1 MKHPRQTLLIAIG
14 SILTAAMLL
23 GQSGTSWTTASDI
36 RDGIR
41 GRMIGTVRSIIG
53 TSRFEIVP
61 DSDRSYGA
69 VTVNS
74 DSLVTQYM
82 GFSDASTSSDT
93 LTGPAGFSRLREGDR
108 VDVRGV
114 GSSNRSIAAEQVTLL
129 GRPLGSSAVRSAT
142 SRSVEGVVRQVS
154 IGENRLTLET
164 DSRQLVTITGTSSTP
179 VLYRGE
185 TTYKISNI
193 EVGDRIRVE
202 TESTS
207 SSGTVRA
214 RSIEVVTSVQDT
226 GPADRRRVTTIY
238 GKITAID
245 TRAQTMRIDTNRER
259 GVRIDVR
266 AATTDDMGRRLR
278 LSDLRVGDRV
288 EVTGDYDSA
297 GVFRASTIRMDD
309 GTANRVPEAD
319 DVRDDRADELELR
332 DYVTVTLYGTVA
344 ESLSDSGVLVLKE
357 TNRNTRILVDGDL
370 VVKTK
375 SGTYVTADSL
385 KVADRI
391 AVKAF
396 RDKDDRHI
404 AQTIRYR

>member
-1 MKHPRQTLLIAIG
+1 MKHSKPTQLIAIV
-14 SILTAAMLL
+14 SFLAAATLL
-23 GQSGTSWTTASDI
+23 GQTSWTAASDI

-41 GRMIGTVRSIIG
+41 GRMIGTVQNIIA

-61 DSDRSYGA
+61 DSDRSYGT

-82 GFSDASTSSDT
+82 GFSDTSTSSDT

-129 GRPLGSSAVRSAT
+129 GRPVGSTSAVRTGT
-142 SRSVEGVVRQVS
+142 SRYVEGVVRQSS

-164 DSRQLVTITGTSSTP
+164 DSRQLVTITGTSTTP
-179 VLYRGE
+179 VSYRGE

-226 GPADRRRVTTIY
+226 GPAAGRRVTTIY
-238 GKITAID
+238 GKITALN
-245 TRAQTMRIDTNRER
+245 TRAQTMRIDTNREK

-266 AATTDDMGRRLR
+266 AATTDDIGRVR

-309 GTANRVPEAD
+309 GTADRGRVD
-319 DVRDDRADELELR
+319 DVRDDGDDALELR

-344 ESLSDSGVLVLKE
+344 ESLSDSEVLVLKE
-357 TNRNTRILVDGDL
+357 GTRNIRILVDGDL

-375 SGTYVTADSL
+375 SGTYVTADAL
-385 KVADRI
+385 KVGDRI

-396 RDKDDRHI
+396 RDRDDRHI